1 VLQLQAGPS
10 LADRLIEN
18 QARIDQLQLE
28 QARLAFEFGQ
38 SGQWERGGFNSVIDW
53 LRFNCHVTSTAA
65 ADLVNVG
72 MHLPDMSETVKAMD
86 SGDIGYAHVKVM
98 ARTADAVG
106 PAFDETRLLGM
117 ARESS
122 PGKFHYKCLHY
133 RHSVDGHG
141 FNEEQALLHQR
152 RGLRLSTAED
162 GCLLI
167 SGGLDPVDGAAVRT
181 ALEAL
186 AKPCGRE
193 DKRTREQRL
202 ADGLTDICTNRTRQR
217 VEMQVTAS
225 IESLLAL
232 VGAPGAEA
240 EFSLPIS
247 AKTAQRWAC
256 DSSVSRILLQD
267 SVVID
272 VGRAE
277 RTCKGP
283 RRRALEARDK
293 HCKWIGCERPASW
306 CDDHHIVHWLHGGG
320 GELDNQILLC
330 RRHHRMFHEGG
341 WQLIKTDEG
350 RLLAMPPAVNFEV
363 LPIHGEV
370 AAKPP
375 EGRGPD

>member
-1 VLQLQAGPS
+1 MLQLQAGPS
-10 LADRLIEN
+10 LRDRLIDN
-18 QARIDQLQLE
+18 QARIDRLMLE
-28 QARLAFEFGQ
+28 QARLAFDFEQ
-38 SGQWERGGFNSVIDW
+38 SGEWQRGGFNSVIDW

-65 ADLVNVG
+65 ADLINVG
-72 MHLPDMSETVKAMD
+72 THLPRMTETTKAMD
-86 SGDIGYAHVKVM
+86 AGDIGYAHVKVM

-106 PAFDETRLLGM
+106 PAFDETKLLAL
-117 ARESS
+117 ARENS

-133 RHSVDGHG
+133 RHAVDSHA
-141 FNEEQALLHQR
+141 FNEEQAELHEQ

-167 SGGLDPVDGAAVRT
+167 SGGLGPVDGAAVRT
-181 ALEAL
+181 TLEAL
-186 AKPCGRE
+186 AKPCGR
-193 DKRTREQRL
+193 DDTRTREQRL
-202 ADGLTDICTNRTRQR
+202 ADALTEVCTNRTRQTIQ
-217 VEMQVTAS
+217 MQVTAS

-247 AKTAQRWAC
+247 ATTAQRWAC
-256 DSSVSRILLQD
+256 DSSLSRVLLQD

-283 RRRALEARDK
+283 RRRALEARDQ
-293 HCKWIGCERPASW
+293 HCKWFGCERPASW
-306 CDDHHIVHWLHGGG
+306 CDSHHIVHWAYGGS

-330 RRHHRMFHEGG
+330 ARHHRMVHEGG

-350 RLLAMPPAVNFEV
+350 RVLALAPP
-363 LPIHGEV
+363 V
-370 AAKPP
+370 AFGSA
-375 EGRGPD
+375 RGPD